1 LKVIPYIDDKK
12 CIGCKICVEVC
23 PNRVLKMSL
32 KKAVVMRPEVCNGC
46 ALCVENCPVDA
57 IELKWTD
64 L

>member
-1 LKVIPYIDDKK
+1 LKVIPYIDDEK
-12 CIGCKICVEVC
+12 CIGCGICVEVC
-23 PNRVLKMSL
+23 PTRVFKLSS

-57 IELKWTD
+57 IELKWID